1 MGWLGAINKKKNSQA
16 TELSQLKEELRR
28 VSEKFESREIEL
40 AEALEQQA
48 ATSEILRVIASS
60 PTDIQPVLDAVIESA
75 VRLCNATDGLIARID
90 GDILLPAVVKYGSM
104 PVPEARPLS
113 YGTPVG
119 RAIIDKETIHV
130 HDLKAEVE
138 TEFPHSKPR
147 QAISG
152 ARTLLTIPLLP
163 KGRAFGA
170 IVIRR
175 EVVRPFSDKQ
185 IELLR
190 TFADQA
196 VIAIENVR
204 LLQELQSRNRELTE
218 ALEQQTATSEV
229 LNVIAHSP
237 VELEPIY
244 DAILANT
251 TRLCEANIA
260 ALFLSDG
267 EKLSTVAS
275 YGTTQEYAERLRN
288 SQLSPSHET
297 TTRLAA
303 LERRT
308 VHVADLLSDPAFSP
322 KPRELYEKENVR
334 TVLSVP
340 MLRENKLIGVI
351 TTWRREV
358 RPFSDKQ
365 IALVKTFADQALIA
379 IENVRL
385 FQEIQEKSHQ
395 LETANERLKEL
406 DRLKSDF
413 VSNVSHEL
421 RTPLTAIK
429 GAVDL
434 LLREVP
440 GPLNQNQTHYLSRV
454 RSNTQHLAGLI
465 NDLLDLAKIEEG
477 KVELKGARVSIGGLV
492 HEVMETVKPMAA
504 EKLVLLEVKVPEP
517 SVLVWADRDKVTQ
530 VLMNLIGN
538 AIKFTPPQGRVMVS
552 ASRDG
557 TEWAQVS
564 VNDSGPG
571 ISAEECQKI
580 FQKFYQIPE
589 GGGLKPK
596 GTGLG
601 LAISKALVELHG
613 GKIWVESEEGRGST
627 FSFTLPV
634 SGSQNSGLS

>member
-1 MGWLGAINKKKNSQA
+1 MGWLRTVKQKKDPQA
-16 TELSQLKEELRR
+16 TELTQLKEELRR
-28 VSEKFESREIEL
+28 VSEKLESCEGEF
-40 AEALEQQA
+40 AEALEQQT
-48 ATSEILRVIASS
+48 ATSEILRVIASW

-90 GDILLPAVVKYGSM
+90 GDILLPAVAKYGSM
-104 PVPEARPLS
+104 PVPEARQLS

-119 RAIIDKETIHV
+119 RAIIDRQTVHV
-130 HDLKAEVE
+130 HDLKSEVE

-152 ARTLLTIPLLP
+152 ARTLLTTPLLP

-175 EVVRPFSDKQ
+175 EEVRPFSDKQ

-204 LLQELQSRNRELTE
+204 L
-218 ALEQQTATSEV
+218 
-229 LNVIAHSP
+229 
-237 VELEPIY
+237 
-244 DAILANT
+244 
-251 TRLCEANIA
+251 
-260 ALFLSDG
+260 
-267 EKLSTVAS
+267 
-275 YGTTQEYAERLRN
+275 
-288 SQLSPSHET
+288 
-297 TTRLAA
+297 
-303 LERRT
+303 
-308 VHVADLLSDPAFSP
+308 
-322 KPRELYEKENVR
+322 
-334 TVLSVP
+334 
-340 MLRENKLIGVI
+340 
-351 TTWRREV
+351 
-358 RPFSDKQ
+358 
-365 IALVKTFADQALIA
+365 
-379 IENVRL
+379 
-385 FQEIQEKSHQ
+385 FQEVQEKSRQ
-395 LETANERLKEL
+395 LETANERLQEL

-440 GPLNQNQTHYLSRV
+440 GRLNESQTHYLTRM

-465 NDLLDLAKIEEG
+465 NDLLDLSEIEEG
-477 KVELKGARVSIGGLV
+477 KIELNAGRVSLGGLV
-492 HEVMETVKPMAA
+492 HEVMETVMPMAA
-504 EKLVLLEVKVPEP
+504 EKPVLLEVKVPEP

-552 ASRDG
+552 ASRDS

-580 FQKFYQIPE
+580 FQKFYQVPE
-589 GGGLKPK
+589 SGGMKPK

-601 LAISKALVELHG
+601 LAISKALVELQG
-613 GKIWVESEEGRGST
+613 GKIWVESKEGCGST

-634 SGSQNSGLS
+634 SGSQGSGLL

>member
-1 MGWLGAINKKKNSQA
+1 MEWLRATKKKENPQTTEPSQV
-16 TELSQLKEELRR
+16 KEELRR
-28 VSEKFESREIEL
+28 VSEKLESREGEL
-40 AEALEQQA
+40 AEALEQQT
-48 ATSEILRVIASS
+48 ATSEILRVIESS

-75 VRLCNATDGLIARID
+75 VRLCKAADGLIARID
-90 GDILLPAVVKYGSM
+90 GDILLPAVAKYGSM
-104 PVPEARPLS
+104 PVPEARRLS

-119 RAIIDKETIHV
+119 RAIIDKETVHV

-152 ARTLLTIPLLP
+152 VRTLLTTPLLP

-170 IVIRR
+170 ILIRR
-175 EVVRPFSDKQ
+175 EEVRPFSDKQ
-185 IELLR
+185 IKLLR

-204 LLQELQSRNRELTE
+204 L
-218 ALEQQTATSEV
+218 
-229 LNVIAHSP
+229 
-237 VELEPIY
+237 
-244 DAILANT
+244 
-251 TRLCEANIA
+251 
-260 ALFLSDG
+260 
-267 EKLSTVAS
+267 
-275 YGTTQEYAERLRN
+275 
-288 SQLSPSHET
+288 
-297 TTRLAA
+297 
-303 LERRT
+303 
-308 VHVADLLSDPAFSP
+308 
-322 KPRELYEKENVR
+322 
-334 TVLSVP
+334 
-340 MLRENKLIGVI
+340 
-351 TTWRREV
+351 
-358 RPFSDKQ
+358 
-365 IALVKTFADQALIA
+365 
-379 IENVRL
+379 
-385 FQEIQEKSHQ
+385 FQEIQEKSRE
-395 LETANERLKEL
+395 LETANDRLKEL
-406 DRLKSDF
+406 DQLKSDF

-440 GPLNQNQTHYLSRV
+440 GPLNENQTHYLSRV

-477 KVELKGARVSIGGLV
+477 KVELKEVRVSVGGLV

-504 EKLVLLEVKVPEP
+504 EKPVLLEVKLPEP

-530 VLMNLIGN
+530 VLMNLVGN
-538 AIKFTPPQGRVMVS
+538 AIKFTPPQGMVTVS
-552 ASRDG
+552 ASRG
-557 TEWAQVS
+557 GAEWAQVS
-564 VNDSGPG
+564 VNDNGPG

-580 FQKFYQIPE
+580 FQKFYQVSE
-589 GGGLKPK
+589 DGGAKPK

-634 SGSQNSGLS
+634 TGPQGLPSPLPSPWQGEGKRAGHDHSH

>member
-1 MGWLGAINKKKNSQA
+1 MGWLRAIKKRENSQA

-28 VSEKFESREIEL
+28 VSEKLESRESEL

-60 PTDIQPVLDAVIESA
+60 PIDIQPVLDAVVESA
-75 VRLCNATDGLIARID
+75 ARLCHATDGLIARLD
-90 GDILLPAVVKYGSM
+90 GNILIPGVAKYGSM

-175 EVVRPFSDKQ
+175 NEVQPFSDKQ
-185 IELLR
+185 IELLK

-196 VIAIENVR
+196 V
-204 LLQELQSRNRELTE
+204 
-218 ALEQQTATSEV
+218 
-229 LNVIAHSP
+229 
-237 VELEPIY
+237 
-244 DAILANT
+244 
-251 TRLCEANIA
+251 
-260 ALFLSDG
+260 
-267 EKLSTVAS
+267 
-275 YGTTQEYAERLRN
+275 
-288 SQLSPSHET
+288 
-297 TTRLAA
+297 
-303 LERRT
+303 
-308 VHVADLLSDPAFSP
+308 
-322 KPRELYEKENVR
+322 
-334 TVLSVP
+334 
-340 MLRENKLIGVI
+340 
-351 TTWRREV
+351 
-358 RPFSDKQ
+358 
-365 IALVKTFADQALIA
+365 IA

-385 FQEIQEKSHQ
+385 FQEIQEKSRQ
-395 LETANERLKEL
+395 LGAANERLKEL

-440 GPLNQNQTHYLSRV
+440 GRLNESQTHYLTRV

-477 KVELKGARVSIGGLV
+477 KVELKGARVSVGGLV
-492 HEVMETVKPMAA
+492 HEVMETVRPMAA
-504 EKLVLLEVKVPEP
+504 EKRVLLEVKVPEP
-517 SVLVWADRDKVTQ
+517 SILVWADRDKVTQ

-538 AIKFTPPQGRVMVS
+538 AIKFTPPQGKVTVS
-552 ASRDG
+552 ASREG
-557 TEWAQVS
+557 AEWAQVS

-580 FQKFYQIPE
+580 FQKFYQVSE
-589 GGGLKPK
+589 GGGPKPK

-613 GKIWVESEEGRGST
+613 GKIWVESEPGCGST

-634 SGSQNSGLS
+634 SRPQDVPSPLPSP

>member
-1 MGWLGAINKKKNSQA
+1 MGWLRAIKKKTYPQA

-28 VSEKFESREIEL
+28 VSEKLESCEGEL
-40 AEALEQQA
+40 AEALEQQT
-48 ATSEILRVIASS
+48 ATSEILRVIANSS
-60 PTDIQPVLDAVIESA
+60 TDIQPVLDAVVESA
-75 VRLCNATDGLIARID
+75 ARLCNATDGLIARLD
-90 GDILLPAVVKYGSM
+90 GDILIPGVAKYGLM

-130 HDLKAEVE
+130 HDLKSEVE

-152 ARTLLTIPLLP
+152 ARTLLTTPLLP

-175 EVVRPFSDKQ
+175 KEVRPFSDKQ
-185 IELLR
+185 IKLLR

-204 LLQELQSRNRELTE
+204 L
-218 ALEQQTATSEV
+218 
-229 LNVIAHSP
+229 
-237 VELEPIY
+237 
-244 DAILANT
+244 
-251 TRLCEANIA
+251 
-260 ALFLSDG
+260 
-267 EKLSTVAS
+267 
-275 YGTTQEYAERLRN
+275 
-288 SQLSPSHET
+288 
-297 TTRLAA
+297 
-303 LERRT
+303 
-308 VHVADLLSDPAFSP
+308 
-322 KPRELYEKENVR
+322 
-334 TVLSVP
+334 
-340 MLRENKLIGVI
+340 
-351 TTWRREV
+351 
-358 RPFSDKQ
+358 
-365 IALVKTFADQALIA
+365 
-379 IENVRL
+379 
-385 FQEIQEKSHQ
+385 FQEIQEKSGQ

-440 GPLNQNQTHYLSRV
+440 GPLNESQTHYLSRV

-477 KVELKGARVSIGGLV
+477 KVELKGARVSVGGLM
-492 HEVMETVKPMAA
+492 HEVMETVKPLAV
-504 EKLVLLEVKVPEP
+504 EKPVLLEVKVPEP

-538 AIKFTPPQGRVMVS
+538 AIKFTPPQGRVTVS

-580 FQKFYQIPE
+580 FQKFYQVSE

-601 LAISKALVELHG
+601 LAISKALVELNG

-634 SGSQNSGLS
+634 SGPQHVPSPLPLY

>member
-1 MGWLGAINKKKNSQA
+1 MGWLRAVKQRNPQA
-16 TELSQLKEELRR
+16 TELRLLKEELHR
-28 VSEKFESREIEL
+28 VSEKLEACEGEL
-40 AEALEQQA
+40 AEAFEQQSA
-48 ATSEILRVIASS
+48 ASEILRVIANSS
-60 PTDIQPVLDAVIESA
+60 TDIQPVLDAVIESA

-90 GDILLPAVVKYGSM
+90 GDILLPAVAKYGSM

-204 LLQELQSRNRELTE
+204 L
-218 ALEQQTATSEV
+218 
-229 LNVIAHSP
+229 
-237 VELEPIY
+237 
-244 DAILANT
+244 
-251 TRLCEANIA
+251 
-260 ALFLSDG
+260 
-267 EKLSTVAS
+267 
-275 YGTTQEYAERLRN
+275 
-288 SQLSPSHET
+288 
-297 TTRLAA
+297 
-303 LERRT
+303 
-308 VHVADLLSDPAFSP
+308 
-322 KPRELYEKENVR
+322 
-334 TVLSVP
+334 
-340 MLRENKLIGVI
+340 
-351 TTWRREV
+351 
-358 RPFSDKQ
+358 
-365 IALVKTFADQALIA
+365 
-379 IENVRL
+379 
-385 FQEIQEKSHQ
+385 FQEIQEKSRE
-395 LETANERLKEL
+395 LERANDRLKEL
-406 DRLKSDF
+406 DQLKSDF

-440 GPLNQNQTHYLSRV
+440 GPLNENQTHHLSRV

-465 NDLLDLAKIEEG
+465 NDLLDLSKIEEG
-477 KVELKGARVSIGGLV
+477 KIELDAGRVSLGGLL
-492 HEVMETVKPMAA
+492 HEVMETVKPIAA
-504 EKLVLLEVKVPEP
+504 EKPVLLEVDVPMP
-517 SVLVWADRDKVTQ
+517 SVLVWADRDKITQ

-538 AIKFTPPQGRVMVS
+538 AIKFTPSDGRVSVS
-552 ASRDG
+552 AANDHRG
-557 TEWAQVS
+557 WVRVS
-564 VNDSGPG
+564 IHDAGPG
-571 ISAEECQKI
+571 IPASEQEKI
-580 FQKFYQIPE
+580 FEKFYQVTSD
-589 GGGLKPK
+589 GGPKPK

-601 LAISKALVELHG
+601 LAISKSLVELHG

-627 FSFTLPV
+627 FSFILPV
-634 SGSQNSGLS
+634 SAPVTSGLV